1 MRSQPRVL
9 IAVSLLAAIVPWDL
23 ERLDATG
30 PLQASYGDRRSTF
43 GGSLGS
49 AMTTTAG

>member
-9 IAVSLLAAIVPWDL
+9 IAVSLLAASVPWDL

-30 PLQASYGDRRSTF
+30 PLQASYGIAAPHSADAARAA
-43 GGSLGS
+43 SLRQFS
-49 AMTTTAG
+49 

>member
-23 ERLDATG
+23 DEAR
-30 PLQASYGDRRSTF
+30 GDRPIAGVLWRSPLDIRRF
-43 GGSLGS
+43 AGC

>member
-30 PLQASYGDRRSTF
+30 PLQASYGVAARAF
-43 GGSLGS
+43 GGSPDLR
-49 AMTTTAG
+49 

>member
-23 ERLDATG
+23 ERLECDRPVAG
-30 PLQASYGDRRSTF
+30 VLWDRRSDIRRF
-43 GGSLGS
+43 ARS
-49 AMTTTAG
+49 AMTTTAD